1 MELQRYIGREL
12 SGLKMAMERVLDS
25 LTQQEVSW
33 RPASGCNSI
42 GLILFHA
49 ARSEDSFIQAMLQG
63 KPEIWK
69 SEKWYEKLALPAEE
83 EGAHYTVEQVNAFQ
97 VPELSDIMAYY
108 DAVRARTKEKLRGM
122 TLEELDEEVTFPNFG
137 ELPAVTVFSLIV
149 AHTAQHIGEMSY
161 LRGLQRGM
169 DK

>member
-12 SGLKMAMERVLDS
+12 SGLKLAMERALDS
-25 LTQQEVSW
+25 LTQQEVIW

-42 GLILFHA
+42 GLILFHVV
-49 ARSEDSFIQAMLQG
+49 RSEDSMMQGILQE

-69 SEKWYEKLALPAEE
+69 SEKWYEKLNLSVEE
-83 EGAHYTVEQVNAFQ
+83 EGGHYTVEQVNAFQ

-108 DAVRARTKEKLRGM
+108 DAVRARTKECLRGM
-122 TLEELDEEVTFPNFG
+122 ELEEFYKEVTFPNFG
-137 ELPAVTVFSLIV
+137 ELPTANIFSIIV
-149 AHTAQHIGEMSY
+149 AHTSEHIGEISY

>member
-12 SGLKMAMERVLDS
+12 SGLKLAMERALDS
-25 LTQQEVSW
+25 LTQQEVLW

-42 GLILFHA
+42 GLILFHV
-49 ARSEDSFIQAMLQG
+49 ARSEDSMMQGILQG

-69 SEKWYEKLALPAEE
+69 SKKWYEKLNLSVEE
-83 EGAHYTVEQVNAFQ
+83 EGGHYTVEQVNAFQ

-108 DAVRARTKEKLRGM
+108 DAVRARTKEYLRGM
-122 TLEELDEEVTFPNFG
+122 ELEEFDKEVTFPNFG
-137 ELPAVTVFSLIV
+137 ELPTATIFSIIV
-149 AHTAQHIGEMSY
+149 AHTSEHIGEISY

>member
-12 SGLKMAMERVLDS
+12 SGLKIEMERVLDS

-42 GLILFHA
+42 GLILVHVT
-49 ARSEDSFIQAMLQG
+49 RSEDSFVQAMLQG

-69 SEKWYEKLALPAEE
+69 SEKWYEKLKLSVEE
-83 EGAHYTVEQVNAFQ
+83 EGSHYTVDQVNAFQ
-97 VPELSDIMAYY
+97 VPELSDIMAYS
-108 DAVRARTKEKLRGM
+108 DAVRTRTKEHLRGM
-122 TLEELDEEVTFPNFG
+122 ALEEFDKNVTFPNFG
-137 ELPAVTVFSLIV
+137 EMPAATVFSFIV
-149 AHTAQHIGEMSY
+149 AHTCQHIGEISY